1 MVLNDF
7 DQIMH
12 KRETSQDIKRMLSMN
27 TGELTALVKFC
38 YVLTHGENA
47 MRDRK
52 ITPDD
57 VLRELKEITR
67 VRA

>member
-1 MVLNDF
+1 
-7 DQIMH
+7 
-12 KRETSQDIKRMLSMN
+12 MN

-38 YVLTHGENA
+38 YVLTHGEKA
-47 MRDRK
+47 MRDRT

-57 VLRELKEITR
+57 VLRDLKEITR

>member
-1 MVLNDF
+1 MVINDF
-7 DQIMH
+7 DELMS
-12 KRETSQDIKRMLSMN
+12 KRESVQDINRMLNMN

-47 MRDRK
+47 MRDRT

>member
-1 MVLNDF
+1 MVINDF
-7 DQIMH
+7 DELMN
-12 KRETSQDIKRMLSMN
+12 KRESVQDINRMLNMN

-47 MRDRK
+47 MRDRT